1 MGQRVNIQ
9 YSVEIEDLEA
19 EVNRLFKAAMRNL
32 DFKSPMGQLSL
43 GTEGMEQV
51 DNLRRKLAKADIML
65 GDVQNIIEGYVRF
78 KTQPPPEQPDPFRQ
92 TSDELEIEQ
101 IEDRLTKFKEM
112 FDAQPNQEPQEENK
126 FNIKD

>member
-32 DFKSPMGQLSL
+32 DFKSPMGHLSL
-43 GTEGMEQV
+43 GTEGMDQV

-65 GDVQNIIEGYVRF
+65 GDVQNIIQGYVRF
-78 KTQPPPEQPDPFRQ
+78 KTQPEEPPVPDSP
-92 TSDELEIEQ
+92 SEAEEVEVEHLEDKIA
-101 IEDRLTKFKEM
+101 KFKELL
-112 FDAQPNQEPQEENK
+112 DAQSNQKPEEDNE
-126 FNIKD
+126 

>member
-9 YSVEIEDLEA
+9 YSVELEDLEA

-51 DNLRRKLAKADIML
+51 DSLRRKLAKADIML
-65 GDVQNIIEGYVRF
+65 GDVQNIIQGYVRF
-78 KTQPPPEQPDPFRQ
+78 KTQPTDIEKQELEQS
-92 TSDELEIEQ
+92 SDELELEQ
-101 IEDRLTKFKEM
+101 LQDRIAQFKELM
-112 FDAQPNQEPQEENK
+112 NAQPDQESEKADQ
-126 FNIKD
+126 

>member
-43 GTEGMEQV
+43 GTEGMDQV

-65 GDVQNIIEGYVRF
+65 GDVQNIIQGYVRF
-78 KTQPPPEQPDPFRQ
+78 KTQPTDIEKQELEQS
-92 TSDELEIEQ
+92 SDELELEQ
-101 IEDRLTKFKEM
+101 LQDRISQFKELM
-112 FDAQPNQEPQEENK
+112 NAQPDQESEKADQ
-126 FNIKD
+126 

>member
-43 GTEGMEQV
+43 GTEGMDQV

-65 GDVQNIIEGYVRF
+65 GDVQNIIQGYVRF
-78 KTQPPPEQPDPFRQ
+78 KTQPEEPPVLDSPSEAQ
-92 TSDELEIEQ
+92 ELEMEQ
-101 IEDRLTKFKEM
+101 LEDRLARFKEM
-112 FDAQPNQEPQEENK
+112 LDAQSNQELEEA
-126 FNIKD
+126 D

>member
-43 GTEGMEQV
+43 GTEGMDQV

-65 GDVQNIIEGYVRF
+65 GDVQNIIQGYVRF
-78 KTQPPPEQPDPFRQ
+78 KTQPEEPPVPDSPSEAQ
-92 TSDELEIEQ
+92 ELEMEQ
-101 IEDRLTKFKEM
+101 LEDRIAKFKEIISAES
-112 FDAQPNQEPQEENK
+112 D
-126 FNIKD
+126 

>member
-43 GTEGMEQV
+43 GTEGMNQV
-51 DNLRRKLAKADIML
+51 DSLRRKLAKADIML
-65 GDVQNIIEGYVRF
+65 GDVQNIIQGYVRF
-78 KTQPPPEQPDPFRQ
+78 KTQPEEPSVPDSPSEAQ
-92 TSDELEIEQ
+92 ELEMEQ
-101 IEDRLTKFKEM
+101 LEDRLARFKEM
-112 FDAQPNQEPQEENK
+112 LDAQSNQELEEA
-126 FNIKD
+126 D

>member
-19 EVNRLFKAAMRNL
+19 EINRLFKAAMRNL

-43 GTEGMEQV
+43 GTEGMDQV

-65 GDVQNIIEGYVRF
+65 GDVQNIIQGYVRF
-78 KTQPPPEQPDPFRQ
+78 KTQPTDIEKQELEQS
-92 TSDELEIEQ
+92 SDELELEQ
-101 IEDRLTKFKEM
+101 LQDRISQFKELM
-112 FDAQPNQEPQEENK
+112 NAQPDQESEKADQ
-126 FNIKD
+126 

>member
-43 GTEGMEQV
+43 GTEGMDQV
-51 DNLRRKLAKADIML
+51 DSLRRKLAKADIML
-65 GDVQNIIEGYVRF
+65 GDVQNIIQGYVRF
-78 KTQPPPEQPDPFRQ
+78 KTQPTDIEKQELEQS
-92 TSDELEIEQ
+92 SDELELEQ
-101 IEDRLTKFKEM
+101 LQDRISQFKELM
-112 FDAQPNQEPQEENK
+112 NAQPDQESEKADQ
-126 FNIKD
+126 

>member
-43 GTEGMEQV
+43 GTEGMDQV

-65 GDVQNIIEGYVRF
+65 GDVQNIIQGYVRF
-78 KTQPPPEQPDPFRQ
+78 KAQPEEPSVPDSPSEVQ
-92 TSDELEIEQ
+92 ELEMEQ
-101 IEDRLTKFKEM
+101 LEDRLARFKEM
-112 FDAQPNQEPQEENK
+112 LDAQSNQELEEA
-126 FNIKD
+126 D

>member
-32 DFKSPMGQLSL
+32 DFKSPMGHLSL
-43 GTEGMEQV
+43 GTEGMDQV

-65 GDVQNIIEGYVRF
+65 GDVQNIIQGYVRF
-78 KTQPPPEQPDPFRQ
+78 KTQPEEPPVPDSP
-92 TSDELEIEQ
+92 SEAEEVEVEHLEDKIA
-101 IEDRLTKFKEM
+101 KFKELL
-112 FDAQPNQEPQEENK
+112 DAQSNQEPEEDNE
-126 FNIKD
+126 

>member
-19 EVNRLFKAAMRNL
+19 EVNRLFKAAMKSL

-65 GDVQNIIEGYVRF
+65 GDVQNIIQGYVRF
-78 KTQPPPEQPDPFRQ
+78 KTQPE
-92 TSDELEIEQ
+92 
-101 IEDRLTKFKEM
+101 
-112 FDAQPNQEPQEENK
+112 EPLSS
-126 FNIKD
+126 

>member
-32 DFKSPMGQLSL
+32 DFKSPMGHLSL
-43 GTEGMEQV
+43 GTEGMDQV

-65 GDVQNIIEGYVRF
+65 GDVQNIIQGYVRF
-78 KTQPPPEQPDPFRQ
+78 KTQPEEPPVHDSLSEEEDFEMDQ
-92 TSDELEIEQ
+92 L
-101 IEDRLTKFKEM
+101 EDRIAKFKEIISAES
-112 FDAQPNQEPQEENK
+112 D
-126 FNIKD
+126 

>member
-32 DFKSPMGQLSL
+32 DFKSPMGHLSL
-43 GTEGMEQV
+43 GTEGMDQV

-65 GDVQNIIEGYVRF
+65 GDVQNIVQGYVRF
-78 KTQPPPEQPDPFRQ
+78 KTQPEEPPVPDSP
-92 TSDELEIEQ
+92 SEAEEVEVEHLEDKIA
-101 IEDRLTKFKEM
+101 KFKELL
-112 FDAQPNQEPQEENK
+112 DAQSNQKPEEDNE
-126 FNIKD
+126 